1 MNMRENLKF
10 RRNGE
15 RDSNS
20 NLNRDNLRFSNLNRG
35 NLRFRNLNSNLN
47 RGNLNNLGNS
57 NLNNLGNSNLNN
69 PGNNNLSV
77 KGNLKEGRQDRK
89 SRMAKSLKKLPSI
102 ISVG

>member
-15 RDSNS
+15 GDSNS

-35 NLRFRNLNSNLN
+35 NL
-47 RGNLNNLGNS
+47 
-57 NLNNLGNSNLNN
+57 NNLGNSNLNN

-77 KGNLKEGRQDRK
+77 KENLKEGRQDRK

>member
-47 RGNLNNLGNS
+47 RGNLNN
-57 NLNNLGNSNLNN
+57 